1 MHKVKHHDLWF
12 MIHIIWN
19 SDHHSPAS
27 LTSPLTVLDVGQP
40 PMHQVTHTALD
51 PWRVMLQPKS
61 TSTEATSHKMSQVPG
76 PWLRRNNEKWHWDT
90 ERCHIYKLSI
100 CWDTDPSKNLSSKG
114 PPWAAQTWRRRKHQ
128 LEVEESVQRFKWE
141 TTSKDLICCTLFW
154 WNILCNIYQLWCM
167 YHSWFIIRTYV
178 Q

>member
-1 MHKVKHHDLWF
+1 MNGNNNSSHVTYKTAIVYKVEHHDLWF

-40 PMHQVTHTALD
+40 PIHQVTHTALD

-100 CWDTDPSKNLSSKG
+100 CWDNDPSKNLSSKG
-114 PPWAAQTWRRRKHQ
+114 PPGCPN
-128 LEVEESVQRFKWE
+128 VEEAKAPTGSGRICAAVQMRNYFKRSDLLHTFLMEHSV
-141 TTSKDLICCTLFW
+141 
-154 WNILCNIYQLWCM
+154 
-167 YHSWFIIRTYV
+167 
-178 Q
+178 